1 MFLGASPWPTLSTT
15 VSVWDQLQ
23 KSDLPPPEE
32 DMVKWEDEF
41 NQMMNG
47 HRNMDFDYDTMGM
60 GQWEDPFQPV
70 AFDND
75 GIPLLGDYVFGPC
88 PLPHPFAM
96 QGLRYGS
103 REKQSILG

>member
-1 MFLGASPWPTLSTT
+1 M
-15 VSVWDQLQ
+15 WDQLQ

-47 HRNMDFDYDTMGM
+47 SRNMDFDYDNMGV
-60 GQWEDPFQPV
+60 GQWEDTNPSFQPV

-75 GIPLLGDYVFGPC
+75 GIPLLGDYEFGPSNFSD
-88 PLPHPFAM
+88 PFTM
-96 QGLRYGS
+96 HGLSYGN
-103 REKQSILG
+103 R